1 MIIKSIDLQNF
12 RNYELQKIDFDSGT
26 NILYGDNAQG
36 KTNILEA
43 VYLSGT
49 TKSHRGSKDQ
59 EMIAFNHNESHI
71 KMIMSRK
78 GIDYRI
84 DMHIKRNRSK
94 GIAINGVPIRKSMD
108 LYGII
113 NLVIFSPEDLR
124 IIENGPSERRK
135 FIDME
140 LCQLDKI
147 YASNLIN
154 YRRTLEQR
162 NNLLR
167 DISFNPSLEDT
178 IDVWDM
184 QLIRY
189 GREIIAR
196 REKFIDQLNDI
207 IKDIHIRLSGGKEN
221 LLVKYV
227 PDAKEDEFEDI
238 LSRNRE
244 RDIRMKYTCAGPHRD
259 DIIFYID
266 ELDVHKY
273 GSQGQKRTSALS
285 LKLAEIEIVKQ
296 LTGDKP
302 VLLLD
307 DVLSELDS
315 SRQNYL
321 LNSISDV
328 QTIITCTGL
337 DEFINNRFD
346 LNRIFKHVRTTR
358 TGGMTWAQRIQNT
371 ARIRS
376 RSWKDWKPYVRGLEC
391 ISEVPPAVDFIISYM
406 KSWTIP
412 SMRRWRGFVRR

>member
-78 GIDYRI
+78 EIDYRI

-113 NLVIFSPEDLR
+113 NLVIFSPEDLK

-167 DISFNPSLEDT
+167 DISLT
-178 IDVWDM
+178 
-184 QLIRY
+184 
-189 GREIIAR
+189 
-196 REKFIDQLNDI
+196 
-207 IKDIHIRLSGGKEN
+207 RL
-221 LLVKYV
+221 
-227 PDAKEDEFEDI
+227 
-238 LSRNRE
+238 
-244 RDIRMKYTCAGPHRD
+244 
-259 DIIFYID
+259 
-266 ELDVHKY
+266 
-273 GSQGQKRTSALS
+273 
-285 LKLAEIEIVKQ
+285 
-296 LTGDKP
+296 
-302 VLLLD
+302 
-307 DVLSELDS
+307 
-315 SRQNYL
+315 
-321 LNSISDV
+321 
-328 QTIITCTGL
+328 
-337 DEFINNRFD
+337 
-346 LNRIFKHVRTTR
+346 
-358 TGGMTWAQRIQNT
+358 
-371 ARIRS
+371 
-376 RSWKDWKPYVRGLEC
+376 WK
-391 ISEVPPAVDFIISYM
+391 
-406 KSWTIP
+406 IP
-412 SMRRWRGFVRR
+412 LMCGICS